1 MKKVGLC
8 LILLAASLAPVSA
21 QVTVEVLLDQDQFLP
36 GEAMV
41 VAVRI
46 TNRSG
51 QILRL
56 GAEADWLTF
65 SVESRESPVV
75 AKIGEAPVA
84 GEFTLESSQMGTK
97 RVDLAPY
104 FSFSRAGRY
113 AVVAT
118 VRIKAWD
125 REVASQPKSFYI
137 IDGAKLWEQEF
148 GMPRPADATNA
159 TPEVRKYALQQANYI
174 KGQLRLYLRV
184 TDALG
189 GRTFRVLPIGQ
200 LVSFSRPQPLVDKA
214 SNLHVLYQNGPH
226 SYSYTSVNPE
236 GEVIARQTYDY
247 VDSRPRLREWE
258 EGNVSVVG
266 GIRRVTAS
274 DVPAP
279 DPAKPTGINSPPIGS
294 PEDVKPSKP

>member
-36 GEAMV
+36 GEALV
-41 VAVRI
+41 AAVRI

-51 QILRL
+51 QLLRL

-65 SVESRESPVV
+65 SIESRESPVV

-104 FSFSRAGRY
+104 FSFSRAGHY
-113 AVVAT
+113 AVIAT

-125 REVASQPKSFYI
+125 REISSSPKSFYI
-137 IDGAKLWEQEF
+137 IEGAKLWEQEF

-159 TPEVRKYALQQANYI
+159 TPEVRKYMLQQANYI

-184 TDALG
+184 TDATG
-189 GRTFRVLPIGQ
+189 GKAFRVFPIGQ
-200 LVSFSRPQPLVDKA
+200 LVSFSHPQPLVDKA

-226 SYSYTSVNPE
+226 TYSYTSFNPE
-236 GEVIARQTYDY
+236 GELMVRETYDY
-247 VDSRPRLREWE
+247 VDTRPRLREWE

-279 DPAKPTGINSPPIGS
+279 DSARQTDNNPQPAKS
-294 PEDVKPSKP
+294 PEDVKPAKP